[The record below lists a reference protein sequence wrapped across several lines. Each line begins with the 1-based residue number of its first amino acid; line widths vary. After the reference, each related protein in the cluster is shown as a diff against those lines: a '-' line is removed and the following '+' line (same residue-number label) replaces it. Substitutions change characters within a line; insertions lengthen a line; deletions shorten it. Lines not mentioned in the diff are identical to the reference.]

1 MYEVINLNT
10 EKSNELKKFSHC
22 IGQNWYHVVLI
33 PKARYPVFKYA
44 NQRDLIDECIDKVC
58 KNHQIEIFSKQIMD
72 DHVHLFITCPPDYSI
87 RKLVQ
92 IIKGGSSYLMREARP
107 ALKKYK
113 HLWGKGYMFRS
124 VGNVSADRIKK
135 YIEES
140 NRWER

>member
-1 MYEVINLNT
+1 MYEVINLVIV
-10 EKSNELKKFSHC
+10 KSNELKKFSHS

-33 PKARYPVFKYA
+33 PKARYPIFKYP
-44 NQRDLIDECIDKVC
+44 NQRDLIDESIDKVC
-58 KNHQIEIFSKQIMD
+58 MKHQIEIFTKQIME

-92 IIKGGSSYLMREARP
+92 IIKGGSSYLMRNARP